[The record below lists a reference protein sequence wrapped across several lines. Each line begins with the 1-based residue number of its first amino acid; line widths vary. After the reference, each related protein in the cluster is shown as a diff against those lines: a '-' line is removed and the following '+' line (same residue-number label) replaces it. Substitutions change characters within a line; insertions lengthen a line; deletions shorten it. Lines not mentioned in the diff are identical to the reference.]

1 MANKK
6 DKKPGC
12 CSPGGT
18 CYGFPS
24 LMCSI
29 CCTVFS
35 IWAVV
40 ILFTLGSLLSYH
52 GVSLGKIKKED
63 IGKDRTHV
71 FIAGAIYAAFAI
83 GCGAR
88 WIYLMR
94 VKKTNPYH
102 PGLL

>member
-1 MANKK
+1 MGNKK
-6 DKKPGC
+6 DKSGGP
-12 CSPGGT
+12 CSPGGM

-24 LMCSI
+24 LKCSI
-29 CCTVFS
+29 CCTIFS
-35 IWAVV
+35 LWAVV
-40 ILFTLGSLLSYH
+40 ILFTLGSLLGYH

-63 IGKDRTHV
+63 ISKDRLHV
-71 FIAGAIYAAFAI
+71 YLAGMFYGFFVI

-88 WIYLMR
+88 WIYLMK